1 MGIVLVELGRF
12 DEAMSEFAG
21 AARLDP
27 AYPWPYFQM
36 GKALLGQ
43 GRDTEAIDKL
53 REALRIN
60 PDNYQIL
67 AYVARVLAANEKPEV
82 RDGQTALVYAVKANV
97 LSDGTLPFVLDALG
111 MACAETGRFDDAQ
124 EAIERAIN
132 MATAAG
138 MNQDV
143 ASMQQRLRLYQNHQ
157 PWRESFLSTNTRPR
171 DLPKN

>member
-1 MGIVLVELGRF
+1 
-12 DEAMSEFAG
+12 
-21 AARLDP
+21 
-27 AYPWPYFQM
+27 
-36 GKALLGQ
+36 
-43 GRDTEAIDKL
+43 
-53 REALRIN
+53 LRIN

-132 MATAAG
+132 IATATG
-138 MNQDV
+138 MKQDV

-157 PWRESFLSTNTRPR
+157 PWHESFLSTNTLPG